1 MLTITPAIRQHQQG
15 AKLADNDAKIASYV
29 LADQIGHILR
39 KTSQRHSNIFSGS
52 MLPDL
57 TPTRFAAM
65 VILNQ
70 NQSLSQNEL
79 GRATAMDV
87 ATIKGVVDRLKTRGL
102 VTINSDPDD
111 ARRNLIALTPRGRE
125 LIKKAIPVGLE
136 ISEQTLKPLSRT
148 ERDRLIALLNKII

>member
-1 MLTITPAIRQHQQG
+1 MQ
-15 AKLADNDAKIASYV
+15 YV
-29 LADQIGHILR
+29 LAGQVGHILR
-39 KTSQRHSNIFSGS
+39 KATQRHSNIFSTA

-65 VILNQ
+65 VILYQ
-70 NQSLSQNEL
+70 EKTLSQNEL

-102 VTINSDPDD
+102 VTINSDPGD
-111 ARRNLIALTPRGRE
+111 ARRNLISLTQQGKE
-125 LIKKAIPVGLE
+125 LIKKAIPIGQE
-136 ISEQTLKPLSRT
+136 ISEQTLEPLSQP